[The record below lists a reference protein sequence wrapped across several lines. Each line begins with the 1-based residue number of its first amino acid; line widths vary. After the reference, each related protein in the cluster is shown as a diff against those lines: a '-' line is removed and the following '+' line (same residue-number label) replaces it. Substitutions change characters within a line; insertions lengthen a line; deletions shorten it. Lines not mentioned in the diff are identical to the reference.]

1 MKAKKRESK
10 RRSGTELALIP
21 LNKADENSGLVSQTL
36 PSIPPKYD
44 LTDIS
49 DTRLLL

>member
-1 MKAKKRESK
+1 MKTVE
-10 RRSGTELALIP
+10 
-21 LNKADENSGLVSQTL
+21 TL

-49 DTRLLL
+49 DTRLLR